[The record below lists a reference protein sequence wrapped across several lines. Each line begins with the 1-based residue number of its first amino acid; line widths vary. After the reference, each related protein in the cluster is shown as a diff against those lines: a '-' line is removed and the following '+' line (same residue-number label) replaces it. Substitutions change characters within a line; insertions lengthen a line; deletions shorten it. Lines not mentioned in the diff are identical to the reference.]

1 VKRSGRAPSPA
12 SRLWSALAGVAL
24 LALAGCASAPATGT
38 GPGTSIGASSAVV
51 WSADSAAVGGLGARR
66 TVLAYDGT
74 TGRELWRF
82 RIDSTH
88 FAGLKRDAAIERV
101 RLLPEGRGALLALG
115 GDLWLWSAE
124 GRGTRR
130 LTTTEAPERDAEPAP
145 SGDQVAFV
153 RDGDLFALDLRTG
166 EELRLTTKGELGDG
180 DRSGG
185 RLPRFLWAPE
195 SRTIAFPFAAPGT
208 GVGVV
213 DLPGQSTLRL
223 ESGDIPSERL
233 LSYAWRPDG
242 RGVGIERL
250 SPDGARIELLL
261 CHPEKLYCR
270 PLAARPAP
278 AAPSASFRFL
288 TDGFLWGESTGD
300 GLGRYDTV
308 GRETGALLPAGWRV
322 RDLLAIDGE
331 ESWVIVTADSVATPA
346 RVATMAI
353 RFGGAPTSRLLAPD
367 RALAAASF
375 APTQTRWVRV
385 EHGAAVLVS
394 LDGGR
399 IAELPGLRPAP
410 ETD

>member
-1 VKRSGRAPSPA
+1 MKRTGRAPSPA
-12 SRLWSALAGVAL
+12 SGLRPALAGVAL
-24 LALAGCASAPATGT
+24 LALAGCASAPPTGT
-38 GPGTSIGASSAVV
+38 GPGTVVGAPGGVV

-66 TVLAYDGT
+66 TVFAYDGT

-82 RIDSTH
+82 RIDATR
-88 FAGLKRDAAIERV
+88 FAGLKPDAAIERLS
-101 RLLPEGRGALLALG
+101 LLPEGRGAILTLD

-124 GRGTRR
+124 GRRTRR
-130 LTTTEAPERDAEPAP
+130 LTATAAPERDAEPAP
-145 SGDQVAFV
+145 NGDQVAFV
-153 RDGDLFALDLRTG
+153 RDGDLFSLDLRTG
-166 EELRLTTKGELGDG
+166 EELRLTSGGELGDV

-195 SRTIAFPFAAPGT
+195 SRTISFPFTAAGT

-223 ESGDIPSERL
+223 ETGDTSSERL

-250 SPDGARIELLL
+250 SPDGTRLELLL

-270 PLAARPAP
+270 PLAARPVP
-278 AAPSASFRFL
+278 AAPRASFRFL
-288 TDGFLWGESTGD
+288 TDGFLWGENTGE

-308 GRETGALLPAGWRV
+308 GRETGTLLPAGWRV

-331 ESWVIVTADSVATPA
+331 ESWVVVTADAVATPA

-367 RALAAASF
+367 RALAAAIF

-385 EHGAAVLVS
+385 ERGTAVLVS

-399 IAELPGLRPAP
+399 IAELPGLRPGR